1 MSHQLSFFDG
11 QYPLQLKGN
20 VRLIEL
26 FAGIGSQ
33 AKALRRLGVPFE
45 HHVVCEFD
53 EHAITSYNA
62 IHGTSFSRSD
72 IRELQ
77 GKDLAITDT
86 DRFTY
91 VLTYSFPCQ
100 DLSICGRQLG
110 MSEGGGTRSSLLWEV
125 KRLLLETDKLPQIL
139 VMENVPQVAGEK
151 NLPDF
156 MRWVH
161 FLNGLGYTSKWEILN
176 ARDYG
181 VPQNRE
187 RCFMVSWLGDYYY
200 DFPEPR
206 KLRHVLR
213 DLLEPEDHIPD
224 KYYLSDRGVKYV
236 LRRVGKYTQICDENT
251 DVAPATLTAVGN
263 ANWTGN
269 FIKCEKV
276 AQLEGIYESSNRVYS
291 PDGLCPTLNAHS
303 GGGLEPKIVTD
314 ELLLFD
320 VYNSK
325 QIPADYTG
333 TIAAGVATNGAGTFA
348 VKQPKHPLRKL
359 TPLECWRLMGF
370 LDLDYENAKQAL
382 NDAFFKG
389 KDKSDAQLYRQAG
402 NSIVVDCLTA
412 IFGMMIKEVTV

>member
-1 MSHQLSFFDG
+1 MSQLSFFDG
-11 QYPLQLKGN
+11 QDPLRLHGS

-33 AKALRRLGVPFE
+33 AKALRRLGVNFT

-62 IHGTSFSRSD
+62 VHGTAFERSD
-72 IRELQ
+72 IR
-77 GKDLAITDT
+77 DLKGEDLRIADT
-86 DRFTY
+86 EHNTY

-139 VMENVPQVAGEK
+139 VMENVPQVVGEK
-151 NLPDF
+151 HLADF
-156 MRWVH
+156 MSWVH
-161 FLNGLGYTSKWEILN
+161 FLNGLGYTSKWDILN
-176 ARDYG
+176 ARDYD

-206 KLRHVLR
+206 RLDRVLRHM
-213 DLLEPEDHIPD
+213 LEPEEEIPD

-251 DVAPATLTAVGN
+251 GVAPAALTAVGN

-276 AQLEGIYESSNRVYS
+276 AQLEGAYESSNRVYS
-291 PDGLCPTLNAHS
+291 PDGLCPTINAHS
-303 GGGLEPKIVTD
+303 GGQLEPKIVTD

-333 TIAAGVATNGAGTFA
+333 TIAAGVATNGAGTFC

-370 LDLDYENAKQAL
+370 DDDDFTKAKQAL
-382 NDAFFKG
+382 NTAFFNG

-402 NSIVVDCLTA
+402 NSIVVNCLEA
-412 IFGMMIKEVTV
+412 IFGMMI